1 MWAYTLF
8 QIGSI
13 LTLSLLGIKF
23 ILYTINHFFKEKPL
37 LTKVLKWISNK
48 FLWIV
53 GLTSLGFFVLCS
65 IIPLLSSQRDLAMI
79 DYHSQNI
86 ELYNGYIDEYSEAAR
101 QQIEQYQQF
110 QSEMARVA
118 TALQLQFWADQQ
130 DAVGDQLT
138 NMIRDFNQKIMQ
150 DEIDINK
157 RTALI
162 SARNRNKLF
171 FWHQVEL

>member
-1 MWAYTLF
+1 MWTYTLF

-13 LTLSLLGIKF
+13 LILLLLSIKF
-23 ILYTINHFFKEKPL
+23 VLYTINFFFKEKPF

-53 GLTSLGFFVLCS
+53 GLTALSVFVLCS
-65 IIPLLSSQRDLAMI
+65 IAPLLASQRDLAMI
-79 DYHSQNI
+79 EYHTKNI
-86 ELYNGYIDEYSEAAR
+86 ELYNNYIDEYSDAAR

-110 QSEMARVA
+110 QSEMARTA

-130 DAVGDQLT
+130 DSVGDQLT
-138 NMIRDFNQKIMQ
+138 NTIRDFNNKIMQ
-150 DEIDINK
+150 DEIDINR